1 MQKDRAKPPARRGC
15 SAYASES
22 DSLNIQFS
30 SSIFNSGSS
39 GLGIAMTIDPKLPI
53 FDGHND
59 ALQSIYLPKSG
70 KARSFFER
78 TGEGHIDLPR
88 MREGGFGGGFFAVF
102 VPSNSA
108 TGGFPGAM
116 PDSTVTAYEIPL
128 PTPLDL
134 TYARAITIKGMAS
147 LFRLEAESEGQIKV
161 IRTAAELT
169 AALDRDVIAA
179 VLHFE
184 GAEAIDPDLDALEVF
199 YQAGLRS
206 LGLTWSRPNGFA
218 QGVPFKFPG
227 SPDTG
232 PGLSEAG
239 RQLVKACNRLGILI
253 DLAHITEQG
262 FWDTAGISHA
272 PLAVTHTGAHALC
285 PSTRNLTD
293 KQLDA
298 IKDSDGV
305 VGVNF
310 HVGFLRQDGRR
321 DPNTPLSE
329 IVRHIDYI
337 AGRIG
342 IGHVAFGSDF
352 DGAIMPLELGD
363 VAGMPKLLKALRD
376 HGYDEDALRKITHA
390 NWVRILRK
398 TWKQ

>member
-1 MQKDRAKPPARRGC
+1 MAINR
-15 SAYASES
+15 
-22 DSLNIQFS
+22 
-30 SSIFNSGSS
+30 
-39 GLGIAMTIDPKLPI
+39 KLPI

-59 ALQSIYLPKSG
+59 VLQSIYLPKTG
-70 KARSFFER
+70 KPRSFFER
-78 TGEGHIDLPR
+78 TAEGHIDLPR

-102 VPSNSA
+102 VPSNSSI
-108 TGGFPGAM
+108 GGFPGAM
-116 PDSTVTAYEIPL
+116 PDSTATSYEIPL
-128 PTPLDL
+128 PAPLDH
-134 TYARAITIKGMAS
+134 TYARTITIKGIAS
-147 LFRLEAESEGQIKV
+147 LFRLEAESEGQIKIV
-161 IRTAAELT
+161 RTADELT
-169 AALDRDVIAA
+169 TALGQNVIAA

-206 LGLTWSRPNGFA
+206 LGLAWSRPNVFA

-232 PGLSEAG
+232 PGLSDAG
-239 RQLVKACNRLGILI
+239 RQLVTACNRLGILI
-253 DLAHITEQG
+253 DLAHINEQG

-272 PLAVTHTGAHALC
+272 PLVVTHAGAHARC

-298 IKDSDGV
+298 IKESGGV

-310 HVGFLRQDGRR
+310 HVGFLREDGRR
-321 DPNTPLSE
+321 EPDTPLSE

-342 IGHVAFGSDF
+342 IEHVAFGSDF
-352 DGAIMPLELGD
+352 DGAIMPLDLGD
-363 VAGMPKLLKALRD
+363 VAGMPKLLSTLRD
-376 HGYDEDALRKITHA
+376 HGYDEDALRKITHE
-390 NWVRILRK
+390 NWIRVLRK
-398 TWKQ
+398 TWKKF

>member
-1 MQKDRAKPPARRGC
+1 
-15 SAYASES
+15 
-22 DSLNIQFS
+22 
-30 SSIFNSGSS
+30 
-39 GLGIAMTIDPKLPI
+39 MTLDKKLPI

-59 ALQSIYLPKSG
+59 VLQSIYLPKTG
-70 KARSFFER
+70 KARAFFER
-78 TGEGHIDLPR
+78 TAEGHIDLPR
-88 MREGGFGGGFFAVF
+88 MREGGFAGGFFAVF

-108 TGGFPGAM
+108 TDGFPGTR
-116 PDSTVTAYEIPL
+116 PDSAATAYEMPL
-128 PTPLDL
+128 PAALDL
-134 TYARAITIKGMAS
+134 TYAREITIKGMAS

-161 IRTAAELT
+161 IRSADELT
-169 AALDRDVIAA
+169 AALDREIIAA

-199 YQAGLRS
+199 YQTGLRS
-206 LGLTWSRPNGFA
+206 LGLAWSRPNAFA
-218 QGVPFKFPG
+218 HGVPFKFPG

-232 PGLSEAG
+232 PGLSDVG

-272 PLAVTHTGAHALC
+272 PLIVTHAGAYALC

-293 KQLDA
+293 NQLDA
-298 IKDSDGV
+298 IKESDGV

-310 HVGFLRQDGRR
+310 HVGFLRQDGRLEP
-321 DPNTPLSE
+321 DTPLSE

-337 AGRIG
+337 ARRIG
-342 IGHVAFGSDF
+342 IEHVAFGSDF
-352 DGAIMPLELGD
+352 DGAIMPLDLGD
-363 VAGMPKLLKALRD
+363 VTGMPKLLQALRD
-376 HGYDEDALRKITHA
+376 HGYDEDALCKITHE

-398 TWKQ
+398 TWK

>member
-1 MQKDRAKPPARRGC
+1 
-15 SAYASES
+15 
-22 DSLNIQFS
+22 
-30 SSIFNSGSS
+30 
-39 GLGIAMTIDPKLPI
+39 MTIDPKLPI

-59 ALQSIYLPKSG
+59 ALQSIYLPKTG
-70 KARSFFER
+70 KQRPFFER
-78 TGEGHIDLPR
+78 TAEGHIDLPR

-102 VPSNSA
+102 VPSNSS

-128 PTPLDL
+128 PAPLDL

-147 LFRLEAESEGQIKV
+147 LFRLEAESEAQIKV

-206 LGLTWSRPNGFA
+206 LGLTWSRPNVFA
-218 QGVPFKFPG
+218 QGVPFKFPA

-232 PGLSEAG
+232 PGLSDAG

-262 FWDTAGISHA
+262 FWDTAAISHA
-272 PLAVTHTGAHALC
+272 PLAVTHTAAHALC

-310 HVGFLRQDGRR
+310 HVGFLREDGRR
-321 DPNTPLSE
+321 EPNTPLSE

-342 IGHVAFGSDF
+342 IEHVAFGSDF

-363 VAGMPKLLKALRD
+363 VAGLPKLLKALRD

-390 NWVRILRK
+390 NWLRVLRK
-398 TWKQ
+398 TWKKF